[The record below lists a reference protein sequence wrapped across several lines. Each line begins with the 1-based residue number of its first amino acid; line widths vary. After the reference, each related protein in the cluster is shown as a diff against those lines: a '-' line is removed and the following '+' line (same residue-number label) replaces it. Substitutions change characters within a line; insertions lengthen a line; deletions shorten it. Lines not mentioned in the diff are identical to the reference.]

1 MLPTRD
7 IERHFAHLPPDW
19 LDLILELRSQ
29 VFKIAPQA
37 CEVFHSRGLSYYYDQ
52 RGGPVSA
59 GICQIVVKE
68 DHIRLGFVHGSFLP
82 DPAGLLEGDRK
93 AMRYVRLTSFDQAPW
108 SDLIRLIEASSR
120 FDPYTQQFASKT
132 PTENR

>member
-7 IERHFAHLPPDW
+7 VERYFSYLSPDW

-29 VFKIAPQA
+29 IFKITQQA
-37 CEVFHSRGLSYYYDQ
+37 CEVFHSRGLSYYFAD

-59 GICQIVVKE
+59 GICQIVIKE

-93 AMRYVRLTSFDQAPW
+93 AMRYVRITSYDQAPW
-108 SDLIRLIEASSR
+108 NDLVHLIEASSR
-120 FDPYTQQFASKT
+120 FDPYTQQFRPKT
-132 PTENR
+132 ATEEK